1 MYRLSSRLPRN
12 LTPRDGQRVWLRVSS
27 HGRSD
32 TTHRPTQRG
41 IGRPNQH
48 RPRDELSRDHENLR
62 FSNDLWRPE
71 RSETA
76 LSVRVG
82 LSVLSTKQ
90 EAWGFDVDVDV
101 TLRQVHNND
110 VISLVIILPGQP
122 LDTPEER
129 QLRTHQAEA

>member
-1 MYRLSSRLPRN
+1 
-12 LTPRDGQRVWLRVSS
+12 
-27 HGRSD
+27 
-32 TTHRPTQRG
+32 
-41 IGRPNQH
+41 
-48 RPRDELSRDHENLR
+48 
-62 FSNDLWRPE
+62 
-71 RSETA
+71 
-76 LSVRVG
+76 VG